1 MARPDL
7 VGDCRGDQGVPRK
20 PSSRGLALAALA
32 LLLPLGALTACGGED
47 GAATGGVPVPASG
60 APAEAPGAAPGPALA
75 AAPAEPA
82 PAQLGPTAG
91 FTPLPTPQQ
100 VIAPLGQGRQD
111 PFAPLPS
118 PQAGSPAAS
127 PIASLPV
134 GFGFTGVIQSR
145 GLTQAIVHLGGTE
158 TTISETVS
166 DNVSMKLRGVG
177 YGQPATTLCVGR
189 RGLCPGD
196 DPKAPPL
203 PPGWSVTRIDLR
215 NGVLSMRQG
224 SLPVTCRLVMA
235 SVRPPFA
242 AADFTSSCFGTGV
255 KAPPP
260 SSGATSSASPPGP
273 AGQGLSPPA
282 TTPPSANA
290 AQPSA
295 ATQAPNAASPT
306 PR

>member
-1 MARPDL
+1 L

-47 GAATGGVPVPASG
+47 GAATGGVP
-60 APAEAPGAAPGPALA
+60 APAIGATAEVPGAAPAT
-75 AAPAEPA
+75 APATPA
-82 PAQLGPTAG
+82 PAQLGPTEG
-91 FTPLPTPQQ
+91 FTPLPSPQQ

-118 PQAGSPAAS
+118 PQAGTPT
-127 PIASLPV
+127 ASLPV

-166 DNVSMKLRGVG
+166 NDVSMQLRAVG
-177 YGQPATTLCVGR
+177 NEQPATTICVGP

-203 PPGWSVTRIDLR
+203 PRGWSVTGIDLR
-215 NGVLSMRQG
+215 NGVLAMRQG
-224 SLPVTCRLVMA
+224 SLAVTCRLVMA
-235 SVRPPFA
+235 STRPPFA
-242 AADFTSSCFGTGV
+242 SAALTSSCFGPGL
-255 KAPPP
+255 KAPTP
-260 SSGATSSASPPGP
+260 SSVASSSPSPPGP
-273 AGQGLSPPA
+273 AGPGLSPA
-282 TTPPSANA
+282 TANTTSSANA
-290 AQPSA
+290 SQPPA
-295 ATQAPNAASPT
+295 ATQAPNPGSPT

>member
-1 MARPDL
+1 MARPDP
-7 VGDCRGDQGVPRK
+7 VGDRCGVRQPLRWG
-20 PSSRGLALAALA
+20 PTIPALA
-32 LLLPLGALTACGGED
+32 LLLPLLALTACGGEGD
-47 GAATGGVPVPASG
+47 GAATGAVPAPASG
-60 APAEAPGAAPGPALA
+60 VDGAVAPPRAPSAPAPVL
-75 AAPAEPA
+75 
-82 PAQLGPTAG
+82 LGTAAG
-91 FTPLPTPQQ
+91 FTPLPSPQQ
-100 VIAPLGQGRQD
+100 VIGPLARGRQD
-111 PFAPLPS
+111 PFAPLPL
-118 PQAGSPAAS
+118 PQAGSQA
-127 PIASLPV
+127 ASLPV

-145 GLTQAIVHLGGTE
+145 GLTQAIVYLGGTE

-166 DNVSMKLRGVG
+166 DNVSRKLRGVG

-242 AADFTSSCFGTGV
+242 AADFTSSCFGPGV

-260 SSGATSSASPPGP
+260 SSGASSSASPPGP
-273 AGQGLSPPA
+273 AGPGGLA
-282 TTPPSANA
+282 TTPPA

-295 ATQAPNAASPT
+295 ATQPSAAPQAPNAASPT

>member
-7 VGDCRGDQGVPRK
+7 VRDCGGDQGVPRK
-20 PSSRGLALAALA
+20 PSSRGLALAGLA

-60 APAEAPGAAPGPALA
+60 APAEAPGAAPA
-75 AAPAEPA
+75 AAPATPA

-91 FTPLPTPQQ
+91 FTPLPSPQQ

-118 PQAGSPAAS
+118 PQAGSPT
-127 PIASLPV
+127 ASLPV

-166 DNVSMKLRGVG
+166 V
-177 YGQPATTLCVGR
+177 TLCVGP

-196 DPKAPPL
+196 DPKASPL

-242 AADFTSSCFGTGV
+242 AADFTSSCFGPGV

-260 SSGATSSASPPGP
+260 SSGASSSASPPGP
-273 AGQGLSPPA
+273 AGPGLSPA
-282 TTPPSANA
+282 TTPPA
-290 AQPSA
+290 AQPPAATQPSA
-295 ATQAPNAASPT
+295 ATPAPNAASPT

>member
-20 PSSRGLALAALA
+20 PSSRGLALATLA

-47 GAATGGVPVPASG
+47 GAATGGVPAPASG
-60 APAEAPGAAPGPALA
+60 ATAEVPGAAPAT
-75 AAPAEPA
+75 APATPA
-82 PAQLGPTAG
+82 PAQLGPTEG
-91 FTPLPTPQQ
+91 FTPLPSPQQ

-118 PQAGSPAAS
+118 PQAGTPT
-127 PIASLPV
+127 ASLPV

-177 YGQPATTLCVGR
+177 YGQPATTLCVGP

-224 SLPVTCRLVMA
+224 SLPVTCRLVIA

-242 AADFTSSCFGTGV
+242 AADFTSSCFGPGV
-255 KAPPP
+255 KTPLP
-260 SSGATSSASPPGP
+260 SSGASSSASPPGP
-273 AGQGLSPPA
+273 AGPGLSPA

>member
-20 PSSRGLALAALA
+20 PSSRGLALAGLA

-60 APAEAPGAAPGPALA
+60 APAEAPGAAPA
-75 AAPAEPA
+75 AAPATPA

-91 FTPLPTPQQ
+91 FTPLPSPQQ

-118 PQAGSPAAS
+118 PQAGSPT
-127 PIASLPV
+127 ASLPV

-177 YGQPATTLCVGR
+177 YGQPATTLCVGP

-196 DPKAPPL
+196 DPKASPL

-242 AADFTSSCFGTGV
+242 AADFTSSCFGPGV

-260 SSGATSSASPPGP
+260 SSGASSSASPPGP
-273 AGQGLSPPA
+273 AGPGLSPA

-290 AQPSA
+290 AQPPAATQPSA
-295 ATQAPNAASPT
+295 ATPAPNAASPT

>member
-7 VGDCRGDQGVPRK
+7 VGDCRWGQGVPRK

-32 LLLPLGALTACGGED
+32 LLLPLGALTACD
-47 GAATGGVPVPASG
+47 GDVPTTGGVPAPASG
-60 APAEAPGAAPGPALA
+60 ADGAAVTPPATQLKPAL
-75 AAPAEPA
+75 
-82 PAQLGPTAG
+82 GPIAG
-91 FTPLPTPQQ
+91 LTPLPSPQQ

-111 PFAPLPS
+111 PFAPLPP
-118 PQAGSPAAS
+118 PQAGTPT
-127 PIASLPV
+127 ASLPV
-134 GFGFTGVIQSR
+134 GFGFRGVIQSG
-145 GLTQAIVHLGGTE
+145 GLTQAIVYLGGTE

-177 YGQPATTLCVGR
+177 YEQPATTLCVGP

-242 AADFTSSCFGTGV
+242 SADFTSSCFGPGV
-255 KAPPP
+255 KKPLP
-260 SSGATSSASPPGP
+260 SSGASSSASPPGP
-273 AGQGLSPPA
+273 AGSGLSQA

-295 ATQAPNAASPT
+295 ATQAPNAVSPT

>member
-20 PSSRGLALAALA
+20 PSSWGLALAALA

-47 GAATGGVPVPASG
+47 GAATGGVPAPASG
-60 APAEAPGAAPGPALA
+60 ATAEAPGAAPAT
-75 AAPAEPA
+75 PA

-91 FTPLPTPQQ
+91 FTPLPSPQQ

-118 PQAGSPAAS
+118 PQAGTPT
-127 PIASLPV
+127 ASLPV

-224 SLPVTCRLVMA
+224 SLPVTCRLVIA

-242 AADFTSSCFGTGV
+242 AADFTSSCFGPGV
-255 KAPPP
+255 KTPLP
-260 SSGATSSASPPGP
+260 SSGASSSASPPGP
-273 AGQGLSPPA
+273 AGPGLSPA

>member
-7 VGDCRGDQGVPRK
+7 VRDCRGDQGVPRK
-20 PSSRGLALAALA
+20 PSSRGLALAGLA

-60 APAEAPGAAPGPALA
+60 APAEAPGAAPA
-75 AAPAEPA
+75 AAPATPA

-91 FTPLPTPQQ
+91 FTPLPSPQQ

-118 PQAGSPAAS
+118 PQAGSPT
-127 PIASLPV
+127 ASLPV

-177 YGQPATTLCVGR
+177 YGQPATTLCVGP

-196 DPKAPPL
+196 DPKASPL

-242 AADFTSSCFGTGV
+242 AADFTSSCFGPGV

-260 SSGATSSASPPGP
+260 SSGASSSASPSGP
-273 AGQGLSPPA
+273 AGPGLPPA
-282 TTPPSANA
+282 NPTPSANA
-290 AQPSA
+290 AQPPA
-295 ATQAPNAASPT
+295 ATQAPNAGRPT